1 MLHRLDN
8 AMVVVVLRAVA
19 MSGDGLVSTV
29 GGSGR
34 CILALIDGAVVV
46 CIRGRL
52 LLSPLLFRPN
62 GVLVIV
68 RRWLHPELLIS
79 DRFTTVWECDTFVV
93 IRNAGTNMTRQRRRR
108 QRCS

>member
-8 AMVVVVLRAVA
+8 AMVVVVLRAIVI
-19 MSGDGLVSTV
+19 SVDGLVSTV
-29 GGSGR
+29 GGGGR

-46 CIRGRL
+46 RIRCRL
-52 LLSPLLFRPN
+52 LLILFRPN